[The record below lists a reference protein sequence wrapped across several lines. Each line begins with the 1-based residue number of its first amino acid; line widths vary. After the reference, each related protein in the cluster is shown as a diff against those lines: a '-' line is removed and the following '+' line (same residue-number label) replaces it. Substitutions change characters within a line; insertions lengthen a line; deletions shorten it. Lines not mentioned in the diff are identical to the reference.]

1 MFGQSMSCCRRG
13 DGSEGAGGGVG
24 GGRRLLVGGT
34 AVFAA
39 LLLLSGC
46 GASNGGSGGG
56 SSDDGGSGT
65 VAENATTDPSL
76 TFDDPQTTDPDT
88 SATDPDQ
95 ASDGGGDNGGD
106 DGSGDD
112 GSDDGDDDGSGGDSQ
127 SSGPQALDCDDLPGS
142 GTFSDPY
149 QLGDID
155 GPVVAQDCAPMT
167 PGSPYNTRYFSFT
180 LSSDP
185 GSDAYAGAS
194 FTLTDDALGPV
205 YPVIDSPGGYI
216 LKDDFTGYWTGTDP
230 NYTGRYQQISDL
242 SAGTYIL
249 RTDKLDT
256 AIHSMTTPSFDLE
269 IDPDYS
275 S

>member
-95 ASDGGGDNGGD
+95 ASDGGGDNG
-106 DGSGDD
+106 GDD